1 MLLAISQQSSKQTI
15 SSIRVEPYLITG
27 AIILT
32 GLAAA
37 SITSGWWSVIR
48 SADLS
53 NRVDNPRRVIADRYV
68 LRGSLVDRT
77 SQPINRSV
85 GISGDYVREY
95 LVAGLAASTGYSH
108 PIYGLGGLEQAY
120 DDYLRGIKGNPSMLV
135 WSSQVLYGQP
145 PPGLDVRLSVD
156 LQMQEKVDLALQGKT
171 GAAILM
177 NAATG
182 EILAISSQPGFD
194 PSLLDENWL
203 EWSTRKDSPLLNRVT
218 QGLYPVGTTITPFI
232 LASQTD
238 PIALPAK
245 PNETAYEELDCALSP
260 GPKPDWSQALIAGC
274 PGTVFNLLDRLPINQ
289 LEEIYRS
296 AGFFDQP
303 DLALPQAIS
312 SPLHELDLKQTVT
325 GNTETTV
332 TPLQMVIAASTLSAN
347 GIRPSPRI
355 AIAVNTPS
363 QGWIILPSGQKSQV
377 FITEGVSNAVKMLN
391 DGESPFWQTTASIPS
406 LEGQTHWFVGGTLPD
421 WQGTPFA
428 LAVVLEG
435 NTAETTTQI
444 GKELLNSV
452 MQK

>member
-1 MLLAISQQSSKQTI
+1 
-15 SSIRVEPYLITG
+15 
-27 AIILT
+27 
-32 GLAAA
+32 
-37 SITSGWWSVIR
+37 
-48 SADLS
+48 
-53 NRVDNPRRVIADRYV
+53 
-68 LRGSLVDRT
+68 
-77 SQPINRSV
+77 
-85 GISGDYVREY
+85 
-95 LVAGLAASTGYSH
+95 
-108 PIYGLGGLEQAY
+108 
-120 DDYLRGIKGNPSMLV
+120 
-135 WSSQVLYGQP
+135 
-145 PPGLDVRLSVD
+145 
-156 LQMQEKVDLALQGKT
+156 
-171 GAAILM
+171 
-177 NAATG
+177 
-182 EILAISSQPGFD
+182 
-194 PSLLDENWL
+194 
-203 EWSTRKDSPLLNRVT
+203 
-218 QGLYPVGTTITPFI
+218 
-232 LASQTD
+232 
-238 PIALPAK
+238 LPAK